1 MPLKEI
7 QANWK
12 SFMDLIDQIPK
23 TNDDTLN
30 LLLDRYVEQNISLL
44 NDIFAISIEN
54 LKYLQQAKNPN
65 DIICTQARFSNEITK
80 KLSLSTKRFLNASLG
95 QIADY
100 NEWLKTH
107 CDFAT
112 D

>member
-1 MPLKEI
+1 MPLQDI
-7 QANWK
+7 QDNWTTFT
-12 SFMDLIDQIPK
+12 SLLENMPETQDRRM
-23 TNDDTLN
+23 N
-30 LLLDRYVEQNISLL
+30 LLLNHYIEQNVSLL

-54 LKYLQQAKNPN
+54 LKKLQKSTSAN
-65 DIICTQARFSNEITK
+65 DVICTQARFSNEISK
-80 KLSLSTKRFLNASLG
+80 KLSLTTKRFLNASLG